1 MARICYLKDGR
12 REIVLEDKEVFLER
26 LIREELDDDA
36 AELFASYIQETMDE
50 LNGATEESE
59 CYERS
64 ADEYRSMC
72 CDARDARDAFE
83 TIIDLLDE
91 PRLDRKALTAAAQ
104 NGWNDLNNN
113 L

>member
-1 MARICYLKDGR
+1 MARTFYLKDGR

-26 LIREELDDDA
+26 LIREELGDDA
-36 AELFASYIQETMDE
+36 AELFASYIQETM
-50 LNGATEESE
+50 
-59 CYERS
+59 
-64 ADEYRSMC
+64 
-72 CDARDARDAFE
+72 
-83 TIIDLLDE
+83 DE

>member
-1 MARICYLKDGR
+1 MANTCYLKNGR
-12 REIVLEDKEVFLER
+12 MEVVLEDTEVFLER
-26 LIREELDDDA
+26 LIREELGDDA
-36 AELFASYIQETMDE
+36 AKLFASYIQETVDE

-72 CDARDARDAFE
+72 CDARDAFE

>member
-1 MARICYLKDGR
+1 MAETCYLKDGR
-12 REIVLEDKEVFLER
+12 REIVLEDTEVFLER
-26 LIREELDDDA
+26 LIREELGDDA
-36 AELFASYIQETMDE
+36 AKLFASYIQETVDE

-72 CDARDARDAFE
+72 CDARDAFE

-91 PRLDRKALTAAAQ
+91 PRLDRKALIAAAQ
-104 NGWNDLNNN
+104 NDWNDLNNN